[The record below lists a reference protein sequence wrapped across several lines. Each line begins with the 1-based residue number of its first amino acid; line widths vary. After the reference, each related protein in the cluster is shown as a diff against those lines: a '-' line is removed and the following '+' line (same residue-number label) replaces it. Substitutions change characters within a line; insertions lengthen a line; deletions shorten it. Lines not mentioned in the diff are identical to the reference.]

1 MGMRRKAREI
11 AVQTLYALEFS
22 DVHEQFQEYSLLSQ
36 YQEIMAQIAESDNID
51 PFSSL
56 YAFAEELVKNAIIN
70 MEEIEVKIDNHVVNW
85 SYDCLAR
92 LDRSILHI
100 AVYELLYTDTP
111 APVIINEAIEIS
123 KKFCSESTGKFVNGI
138 LDAINKEIKEGV
150 HYYRPS

>member
-11 AVQTLYALEFS
+11 AVQTLYALEFT
-22 DVHEQFQEYSLLSQ
+22 DVNEQFQEYSLLSQ
-36 YQEIMAQIAESDNID
+36 YQDILSQIAESDNID

-70 MEEIEVKIDNHVVNW
+70 MEEIETKIDSHVLNW

-123 KKFCSESTGKFVNGI
+123 KKFCSESTGKFVDGI
-138 LDAINKEIKEGV
+138 LDAINKEIKEGA
-150 HYYRPS
+150 HQERPS

>member
-1 MGMRRKAREI
+1 MRRKAREV
-11 AVQTLYALEFS
+11 AVQTLYALDFVDTNE
-22 DVHEQFQEYSLLSQ
+22 HFQEYSLLNQ
-36 YQEIMAQIAESDNID
+36 YQEILSQIAESDNID
-51 PFSSL
+51 PYSSL

-70 MEEIEVKIDNHVVNW
+70 LEEIELKIDNHVVNW

-111 APVIINEAIEIS
+111 PAVIINEAIEIS

-138 LDAINKEIKEGV
+138 LDAINKEIKEDA
-150 HYYRPS
+150 HPYRPS

>member
-11 AVQTLYALEFS
+11 AVQTLYALDFV
-22 DVHEQFQEYSLLSQ
+22 DTHEHFQEYSLLNQ
-36 YQEIMAQIAESDNID
+36 YQEILSQIAESDNID
-51 PFSSL
+51 PYSSL
-56 YAFAEELVKNAIIN
+56 YAFAEELIKNAIIN
-70 MEEIEVKIDNHVVNW
+70 LEEIELKIDNHVVNW

-111 APVIINEAIEIS
+111 PPVIINEAIEIS

-138 LDAINKEIKEGV
+138 LDAINKEIKEEA
-150 HYYRPS
+150 HHERPS